1 MTPQRVGPL
10 GAGDLGP
17 LANATSTE
25 FVGRIALVT
34 GGAGAAIGSATCK
47 MLAARGA
54 AVVVLDENERRTHAT
69 VRSLIEEFGTQ
80 VYPLVADIADRQAI
94 DDGLARVEAELGPI
108 DILGNSAAINVQGSI
123 FEFRPEDWD
132 RVIEVDLTA
141 PWYLMRKLMPGM
153 RDRGWGAIVNV
164 TSVAAYIGGGGR
176 EGPYSAAKAGL
187 HDLTR
192 AAAIEGGPFGIRCN
206 AVAPGLVRSKWVDKQ
221 ADRYQHFVDATP
233 LRRHGE
239 PEDVANTI
247 GFLLSD
253 QAAHIT
259 GQIINVSGGWYLT
272 P

>member
-1 MTPQRVGPL
+1 MAQSIDPQEVGERGALAHANTDEFMGRV
-10 GAGDLGP
+10 
-17 LANATSTE
+17 
-25 FVGRIALVT
+25 ALVT
-34 GGAGAAIGSATCK
+34 GGAGAAIGSATCR

-54 AVVVLDENERRTHAT
+54 AVVVLDEHERRTHAT
-69 VRSLIEEFGTQ
+69 VHTLTEEFGTSAFP
-80 VYPLVADIADRQAI
+80 VVADVADRGAT
-94 DDGLARVEAELGPI
+94 DEGLARAQAELGPI
-108 DILGNSAAINVQGSI
+108 DILINSAAVNVQGSI
-123 FEFRPEDWD
+123 FEFEPADWD
-132 RVIEVDLTA
+132 RVIDVDLTA
-141 PWYLMRKLMPGM
+141 PWYLMRMLMPGM
-153 RDRGWGAIVNV
+153 RDRGWGSIVNV
-164 TSVAAYIGGGGR
+164 TSVAAYIGGRGR

-221 ADRYQHFVDATP
+221 ADRYQHFVDSTP

-247 GFLLSD
+247 GFLISD

>member
-1 MTPQRVGPL
+1 MAGLTGGSNWTHLIPGFIVSGL
-10 GAGDLGP
+10 GGGMVNPP
-17 LANATSTE
+17 LASTAIGVVPPQKAGMASGVNTT
-25 FVGRIALVT
+25 FRQIGIA
-34 GGAGAAIGSATCK
+34 AGIAALGSIFTAAIGSATCK

-69 VRSLIEEFGTQ
+69 VRALTEEFGTE
-80 VYPLVADIADRQAI
+80 VYPVVADVADRQAI

-108 DILGNSAAINVQGSI
+108 DILVNSAAINVQGSI

-132 RVIEVDLTA
+132 RVIQVDLTA

-192 AAAIEGGPFGIRCN
+192 AAAIEGG
-206 AVAPGLVRSKWVDKQ
+206 AVR
-221 ADRYQHFVDATP
+221 HP
-233 LRRHGE
+233 L
-239 PEDVANTI
+239 
-247 GFLLSD
+247 
-253 QAAHIT
+253 
-259 GQIINVSGGWYLT
+259 
-272 P
+272 

>member
-1 MTPQRVGPL
+1 MGPL
-10 GAGDLGP
+10 GTSEPGP
-17 LANATSTE
+17 LANAAPTE
-25 FVGRIALVT
+25 FLGRIALVT

-69 VRSLIEEFGTQ
+69 VRALTEEFGTQ
-80 VYPLVADIADRQAI
+80 AYPVVADIADRKAI

-108 DILGNSAAINVQGSI
+108 DILINSAAINVQGSI
-123 FEFRPEDWD
+123 FDYSPEDWD

-164 TSVAAYIGGGGR
+164 TSVAAYIGGAGR

-187 HDLTR
+187 QDLTR

-247 GFLLSD
+247 GFLLSE

>member
-1 MTPQRVGPL
+1 MAREIGSL
-10 GAGDLGP
+10 GSSDRGG
-17 LANATSTE
+17 LAVADPAE
-25 FVGRIALVT
+25 FLGRIALVT

-54 AVVVLDENERRTHAT
+54 VVVVLDENERRTHAT
-69 VRSLIEEFGTQ
+69 VRTLTDEFGARAFP
-80 VYPLVADIADRQAI
+80 VVADVADRKAI
-94 DDGLARVEAELGPI
+94 DQGLARVDAELGPI
-108 DILGNSAAINVQGSI
+108 DILVNSAAVNVQGSI
-123 FEFRPEDWD
+123 FEFRPDDWD
-132 RVIEVDLTA
+132 RVIDVDLTA
-141 PWYLMRKLMPGM
+141 PWYLMRTLMPGM
-153 RDRGWGAIVNV
+153 RDRGWGGIVNV

-253 QAAHIT
+253 HAAHIT

>member
-1 MTPQRVGPL
+1 VVTQRGDPGEL
-10 GAGDLGP
+10 SDHGARAH
-17 LANATSTE
+17 ANSDE
-25 FVGRIALVT
+25 LRGRVALVT
-34 GGAGAAIGSATCK
+34 GGAGAAIGSATCR
-47 MLAARGA
+47 MLAGRGA
-54 AVVVLDENERRTHAT
+54 AVVVLDESERRTHAT
-69 VRSLIEEFGTQ
+69 AQALTEEFGTPAF
-80 VYPLVADIADRQAI
+80 PLVADVADRAAI
-94 DDGLARVEAELGPI
+94 DEGLDRSASELGTI
-108 DILGNSAAINVQGSI
+108 DILVNSAAVNVQGSI
-123 FEFRPEDWD
+123 FEYRPDDWD
-132 RVIEVDLTA
+132 RVIDVDLTA
-141 PWYLMRKLMPGM
+141 PWYLMRMLMPGM

-164 TSVAAYIGGGGR
+164 TSVAAYMGGRGR

-221 ADRYQHFVDATP
+221 ADRYQTFIDATP

-239 PEDVANTI
+239 PDDVANTI
-247 GFLLSD
+247 GFLISE